1 MKSLTIAYCRPST
14 DSYLQLQVPNSVLKK
29 ALQQEDELEGT
40 RQILAYVMENAPND
54 NYSDWDIDMKPLLN
68 IESFKPHILDLFSS
82 RIEEEYE
89 DD

>member
-1 MKSLTIAYCRPST
+1 M
-14 DSYLQLQVPNSVLKK
+14 D
-29 ALQQEDELEGT
+29 
-40 RQILAYVMENAPND
+40 NAPSD
-54 NYSDWDIDMKPLLN
+54 NHSDWDIDMNPLLD